1 MKSVMKTNMDQSQLN
16 VCLGKD
22 CLINPRKSNVAL
34 SGFTLVELM
43 VVVAVIAI
51 LAAIATPSFN
61 SFIISSRISTQV
73 NDIVSAVNLA
83 RSEAVKRGNGVSI
96 CQSSNGATCGAGSDW
111 ATGWIVFSDPNVNAA
126 VNTGEEVIHVF
137 PALSGSTTAVFS
149 GNTNSIT
156 FLGVGRTIG
165 SFTGTFAKVCPPAG
179 GGDCRYICI
188 NSQGRPRVDNPAQ
201 YAADAICGN

>member
-1 MKSVMKTNMDQSQLN
+1 MEKICSDGFS
-16 VCLGKD
+16 
-22 CLINPRKSNVAL
+22 LI
-34 SGFTLVELM
+34 ELM
-43 VVVAVIAI
+43 VTVAI
-51 LAAIATPSFN
+51 LAIFAAIATPNFN
-61 SFIISSRISTQV
+61 SFIISNRISAQV
-73 NDIVSAVNLA
+73 NDIVSALNLA

-96 CQSSNGATCGAGSDW
+96 CQSSNGATCGTGSDW
-111 ATGWIVFSDPNVNAA
+111 ATGWIVFSDPNVNA
-126 VNTGEEVIHVF
+126 VVDTGEEVIHVF

-165 SFTGTFAKVCPPAG
+165 SFGGTFAKVCPPAD